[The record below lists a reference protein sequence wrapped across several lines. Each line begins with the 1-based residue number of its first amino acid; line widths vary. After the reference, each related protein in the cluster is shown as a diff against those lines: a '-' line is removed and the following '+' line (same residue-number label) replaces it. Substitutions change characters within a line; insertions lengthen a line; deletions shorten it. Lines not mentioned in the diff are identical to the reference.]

1 MARSTAVEAKKNEQ
15 EDAGQMRDVS
25 READETTVYDRI
37 KELLI
42 SYSVFPGDRLHVPEL
57 ADQLRVSA
65 TPVRE
70 ALNRIWAE
78 GLLTAVPH
86 RGFFVKKMNQ
96 AEIDDLYAMKHLNLT
111 TAETGKVPCSQLE
124 KPPRR
129 STRSLTAICC

>member
-78 GLLTAVPH
+78 GLLTAVPP
-86 RGFFVKKMNQ
+86 RGFFVKKLNQ
-96 AEIDDLYAMKHLNLT
+96 AEIAVLYAMQHMILT
-111 TAETGKVPCSQLE
+111 YAASGNVAALQLAN
-124 KPPRR
+124 PDRR
-129 STRSLTAICC
+129 ALSRLA